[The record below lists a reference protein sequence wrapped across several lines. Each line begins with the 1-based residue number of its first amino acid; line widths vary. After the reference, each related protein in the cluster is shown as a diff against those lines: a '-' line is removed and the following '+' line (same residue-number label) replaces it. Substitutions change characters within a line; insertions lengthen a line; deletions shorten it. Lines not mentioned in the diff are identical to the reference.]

1 MSKPFVIVVLSDGKT
16 YSGIGGCQILTITEE
31 AFYALD
37 SGQATIRD
45 LERDSRNLI
54 LSRIEMWQS

>member
-1 MSKPFVIVVLSDGKT
+1 MSKPFVIVVLSDGET
-16 YSGIGGCQILTITEE
+16 YSGIGGCQILTVTEE

-37 SGQATIRD
+37 NGEATIRD
-45 LERDSRNLI
+45 LERDSRKPI